1 MLLQYWHGV
10 ILSIFHVSVHKS
22 RCEYIGSQVLSC
34 LLFVM
39 SLYPSSIHRKYF
51 SWLYRISSEFLEHCP
66 KLILSLVISIYII
79 KWCIYESC
87 IRFCIRYC
95 IRLCIRLC
103 IRVLYDFIYEYLI
116 HTHSTV
122 FNLLLSH
129 WSAGRSVTFPIDKH
143 VVILSK
149 LYNQLT

>member
-1 MLLQYWHGV
+1 MTCCYNIGMVLYCRYFL
-10 ILSIFHVSVHKS
+10 FHVSVHKS

-51 SWLYRISSEFLEHCP
+51 SWLYRISSEFLKHCP

-87 IRFCIRYC
+87 IRFCIRILYTILHTILYTTLYTTLYTSF
-95 IRLCIRLC
+95 IRFYIRIFNTYTLDSFQFTFESLVSRPQC
-103 IRVLYDFIYEYLI
+103 DFPY
-116 HTHSTV
+116 
-122 FNLLLSH
+122 
-129 WSAGRSVTFPIDKH
+129 W
-143 VVILSK
+143 
-149 LYNQLT
+149 